1 MAERFRIDLGFP
13 ALYASLSMDTKGIT
27 DGVVVY
33 DKERQQ
39 LFYTGSYGS
48 GGGGGGSIDTGSFL
62 INATATLNTLTF
74 TQGDGSTFN
83 VTINTGSGG
92 VAGVTSLEGL
102 TGAIDLIAGSG
113 IQITNNESN
122 AITITNTQ
130 EGYWELINNNIV
142 NSGSL
147 DVIITSSLTIDQYNN
162 EDIFLVKRNNVPKVK
177 VNNQGVLT
185 LMPTGSFPTA
195 VTGGMIYKDNE
206 FYFGYL

>member
-62 INATATLNTLTF
+62 INATATLNTITF